1 MALPNR
7 MSWSRHLTPNLHHP
21 MRTLLYLSTTQPKT
35 LVRHVLRRNKNC
47 GKYWAIL
54 QLSELMM
61 WGVEFKP
68 LHFETFVM
76 TILYSVYYIL
86 FLVPMIQRM
95 MTMIRP
101 LALRKKANIGKYLVF
116 CDLSDL
122 MKLVQNIRHWIL
134 NSLGWPI
141 YYFSLLV
148 SMM

>member
-1 MALPNR
+1 
-7 MSWSRHLTPNLHHP
+7 
-21 MRTLLYLSTTQPKT
+21 
-35 LVRHVLRRNKNC
+35 
-47 GKYWAIL
+47 
-54 QLSELMM
+54 
-61 WGVEFKP
+61 
-68 LHFETFVM
+68 M

-134 NSLGWPI
+134 NSLG
-141 YYFSLLV
+141 
-148 SMM
+148 